1 MEINQLPQD
10 KKIILFDGVCNYCND
25 KVTFIIKNDSKDV
38 FRFVALQSETGQKI
52 ITYLGIDK
60 TIDSLERNASDVV
73 DNDNCEFEITY
84 NNQLRVSEVPIDF
97 DFIRE
102 SLENNFCDFG
112 EAVEVEIVEL
122 ERGE

>member
-1 MEINQLPQD
+1 M
-10 KKIILFDGVCNYCND
+10 KITKENAIAQVTSSVSSIFSKEDVLFLLNSVESG
-25 KVTFIIKNDSKDV
+25 
-38 FRFVALQSETGQKI
+38 RL
-52 ITYLGIDK
+52 ITVMDIQRAIDK